1 MNVPAP
7 PLLSIQKLSKTFLVR
22 VGPFRRASL
31 HAVRDVDLAVDQGR
45 TLAIVGESGSGKT
58 TLGRLVLRLI
68 EPTSGSIFLGDTDLT
83 AVSGAALRA
92 ERTRIQMVFQ
102 DPFESLSPWQTVG
115 QSIREPLEFSRR
127 LSRRETDDR
136 VATILQRVGL
146 TTAHTGRYPHQ
157 LSGGQQQRVG
167 IARAV
172 VTNPSL
178 VVLDEPTSS
187 LDMSVQSQI
196 LQLLNSLQRE
206 RSLSY
211 LFISH
216 DLSVVR
222 FMAHEVVV
230 MYLGRIVE
238 QGAKA
243 EVFDHPAHPY
253 TQALLAASPRPDP
266 HRKFEQTRL
275 SGEQP
280 SPMALRPG
288 CSLYGRCPIAQAV
301 CETMPQ
307 RLVPVDGAHTAACWR
322 VAPPVDLDPALRAD
336 VLMSATRSGLRGQDG
351 GAGTPP
357 TQTILASGED

>member
-1 MNVPAP
+1 MSATTTQ
-7 PLLSIQKLSKTFLVR
+7 PLLRIEALSKTFLVR
-22 VGPFRRASL
+22 LGPLRRASL
-31 HAVRDVDLAVDQGR
+31 YAVCDVDLAVDRGR

-68 EPTSGSIFLGDTDLT
+68 EPTSGLIFLGDTDMT
-83 AVSGAALRA
+83 ALSGAALRA

-115 QSIREPLEFSRR
+115 QSIREPLEFNKR
-127 LSRRETDDR
+127 LSRREIDDR
-136 VATILQRVGL
+136 VATMLQRVGL
-146 TTAHTGRYPHQ
+146 TTAHAGRYPHQ

-222 FMAHEVVV
+222 FIAHEIVV

-238 QGAKA
+238 QGTKA
-243 EVFDHPAHPY
+243 DVFDHPTHPY

-266 HRKFEQTRL
+266 HRLVRRTRL
-275 SGEQP
+275 AGEQP
-280 SPMALRPG
+280 SPIALRPG
-288 CSLYGRCPIAQAV
+288 CPLFGRCPISLAV

-307 RLVPVDGAHTAACWR
+307 RLVPVAGAHAVACWR
-322 VAPPVDLDPALRAD
+322 VAPPNDLDPSLRPD
-336 VLMSATRSGLRGQDG
+336 VWTSATSGLPRQDG
-351 GAGTPP
+351 DAGTPP
-357 TQTILASGED
+357 THATPP